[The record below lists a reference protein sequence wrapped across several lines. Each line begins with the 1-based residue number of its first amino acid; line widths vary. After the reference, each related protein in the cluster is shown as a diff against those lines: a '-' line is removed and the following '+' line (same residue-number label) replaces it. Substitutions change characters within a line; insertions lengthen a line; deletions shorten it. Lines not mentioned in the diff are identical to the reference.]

1 MTLKYICI
9 ININIALFINN
20 QKKIKMGRFHLMQKD
35 PEIFQDLSR
44 INVLEYVKNGKCTS
58 HLTNKSPEVV
68 VDYILALGYSLMDI
82 VENGLN
88 DFQSPCA
95 NCTKKCWR
103 LKENV
108 PLNNEEVAEIFEIA
122 RERQLQEKKGEAY
135 TFINIIMDYS

>member
-1 MTLKYICI
+1 
-9 ININIALFINN
+9 
-20 QKKIKMGRFHLMQKD
+20 MGRFHLMQKD
-35 PEIFQDLSR
+35 PEMFQDLSR

-68 VDYILALGYSLMDI
+68 VDYILTLGYSLMDI

-88 DFQSPCA
+88 DFQSPCT

-122 RERQLQEKKGEAY
+122 RERQLQEEEGEAY
-135 TFINIIMDYS
+135 TLINIIMDYS

>member
-1 MTLKYICI
+1 
-9 ININIALFINN
+9 
-20 QKKIKMGRFHLMQKD
+20 MGRFHLMQKD
-35 PEIFQDLSR
+35 PEMFQDLSR

-68 VDYILALGYSLMDI
+68 VDYILTLGYSLMDI

-88 DFQSPCA
+88 DFQSPCT

-108 PLNNEEVAEIFEIA
+108 PLNNEEVQKSLRSPEKDNFKKK
-122 RERQLQEKKGEAY
+122 RERHILSL
-135 TFINIIMDYS
+135 I